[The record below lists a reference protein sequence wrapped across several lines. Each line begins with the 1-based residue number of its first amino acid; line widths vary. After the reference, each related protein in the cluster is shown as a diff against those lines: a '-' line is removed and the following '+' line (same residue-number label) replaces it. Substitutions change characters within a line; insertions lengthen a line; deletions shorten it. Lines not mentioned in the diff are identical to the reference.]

1 MINDA
6 FPLPKFVTFE
16 NATIA
21 KEFLGV
27 STENSLKVQGIARP
41 EDEQQVQQLV
51 QWANEHE
58 VTLVPL
64 SSPSGNRRH
73 GLAGLKDAPFVVLDM
88 SKMSRVIHAD
98 GEDAIAIIE
107 PGVTF
112 PEFDAQLQKHNLR
125 SIKPFLPRASKSVL
139 ACYLE
144 REPTTLPNEH
154 WDSTDPLASLSLTMG
169 SGESF
174 RTGGA
179 ALYEDLDE
187 ALKNGARQMM
197 ASGPIGTDYTR
208 VMLGSQGTLGVTS
221 WASIYCQRIPSIEQ
235 GFLYGAEDVTTL
247 ISIVRH
253 LALHQLGA
261 QYFMLSR
268 VQLAAALA
276 KDSTHFAE
284 LHQLFGKDAM
294 PAWYLYVNIAS
305 RDVLPEESMQW
316 QLADLSSLV
325 DTLPVTTISQ
335 QYPSYLAE
343 LEARLS
349 TPSKEFYKDVPC
361 GTHTEVFC
369 ITQMSKVANLVNLAQ
384 NLLADLSDVQV
395 GFYLQP
401 MIQGTNC
408 HLDISLFHTD
418 EQTTQLADI
427 EMQLVKVLA
436 DNGGFFSRP
445 YGKWSEDAFARNE
458 TIVPHLR
465 RVKDIF
471 DPAGILSPG
480 KLCY

>member
-1 MINDA
+1 MNNDA
-6 FPLPKFVTFE
+6 FAFPGFVQFE
-16 NATIA
+16 NANTAI
-21 KEFLGV
+21 EFLGV
-27 STENSLKVQGIARP
+27 SANNSLKVQGIARP
-41 EDEQQVQQLV
+41 KNEQQVQQLI
-51 QWANEHE
+51 QWANEHSI
-58 VTLVPL
+58 TFVPL
-64 SSPSGNRRH
+64 SSPSGNRRR
-73 GLAGLKDAPFVVLDM
+73 GLAGLKDAPFVVMDL
-88 SKMSRVIHAD
+88 SKMSRVVHAD

-112 PEFDAQLQKHNLR
+112 PEFDAQLQKHKLR
-125 SIKPFLPRASKSVL
+125 SIKPLLPRATKSVL

-208 VMLGSQGTLGVTS
+208 VMLGSQGTLGITS
-221 WASIYCQRIPSIEQ
+221 WASIYCERIPEIEQ
-235 GFLYGAEDVTTL
+235 GRLYGAEDLTTL

-261 QYFMLSR
+261 QYFILSQ
-268 VQLAAALA
+268 VQLVAALA
-276 KDSTHFAE
+276 KDSAHFAE
-284 LHQLFGKDAM
+284 LSQTFTNDAM
-294 PAWYLYVNIAS
+294 PAWCLYVNIAS
-305 RDVLPEESMQW
+305 HDVLPEESMQW

-325 DTLPVTTISQ
+325 DTLPVTAISQ
-335 QYPSYLAE
+335 QYPSYLSE
-343 LEARLS
+343 LETRLN
-349 TPSKEFYKDVPC
+349 TCTEDFYKDVPY
-361 GTHTEVFC
+361 GTHTDVFC
-369 ITQMSKVANLVNLAQ
+369 ITQMSNAANLVNVAQ
-384 NLLADLSDVQV
+384 ILLADLSDIQV
-395 GFYLQP
+395 GVYLQP

-408 HLDISLFHTD
+408 HVDISLFHTN
-418 EQTTQLADI
+418 EQAEKLADI

-445 YGKWSEDAFARNE
+445 YGKWSDDAFSRNE
-458 TIVPHLR
+458 TIVPHLL
-465 RVKDIF
+465 RVKEIF

>member
-1 MINDA
+1 MTNDA
-6 FPLPKFVTFE
+6 FPLPKFVQYE
-16 NATIA
+16 NAATA

-27 STENSLKVQGIARP
+27 SADNSLKVQGIARP
-41 EDEQQVQQLV
+41 KNEQEVIQLV
-51 QWANEHE
+51 QWANQHE

-98 GEDAIAIIE
+98 SDDAIAVIE

-112 PEFDAQLQKHNLR
+112 PEFDVQLKKHKLR

-169 SGESF
+169 NGESF
-174 RTGGA
+174 RSGGA
-179 ALYEDLDE
+179 ALYDDLDE

-208 VMLGSQGTLGVTS
+208 VMLGSQGTLGITS
-221 WASIYCQRIPSIEQ
+221 WASIYCERIPDIEQ
-235 GFLYGAEDVTTL
+235 GFLYGAEDASTL
-247 ISIVRH
+247 VSIVRH

-261 QYFMLSR
+261 QYFILNR
-268 VQLAAALA
+268 IQLAAALA
-276 KDSTHFAE
+276 KNSIHFAE
-284 LHQLFGKDAM
+284 LVQTFSKDDM
-294 PAWYLYVNIAS
+294 PTWCLYVNIAS
-305 RDVLPEESMQW
+305 REVMPEESMQW
-316 QLADLSSLV
+316 QLADLLSMV
-325 DTLPVTTISQ
+325 DTLPVTCISQ
-335 QYPSYLAE
+335 QSPNYLSE
-343 LEARLS
+343 LETRLHS
-349 TPSKEFYKDVPC
+349 PSKEFYKDVPY
-361 GTHTEVFC
+361 GTHTDVFC
-369 ITQMSKVANLVNLAQ
+369 ITQMSNAADLVNVAHS
-384 NLLADLSDVQV
+384 LLAGISNIQV
-395 GFYLQP
+395 GVYLQP

-408 HLDISLFHTD
+408 HVEISLFHTN
-418 EQTTQLADI
+418 EQSEKLADV
-427 EMQLVKVLA
+427 EMKLVTALA

-445 YGKWSEDAFARNE
+445 YGKWSEDAFSRNE

-465 RVKDIF
+465 RVKEIF